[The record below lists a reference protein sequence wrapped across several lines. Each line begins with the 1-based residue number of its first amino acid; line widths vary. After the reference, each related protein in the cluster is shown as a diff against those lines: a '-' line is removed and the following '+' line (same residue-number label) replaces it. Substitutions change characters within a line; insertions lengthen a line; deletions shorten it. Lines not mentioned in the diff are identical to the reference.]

1 MVSRCSPN
9 SSYWCRRMGD
19 DVMANLYDNMRKAKK
34 KKKRGKKTAGVKPK
48 VYKQMKNKTGPFK
61 KKKAAPKK
69 KRTYRR
75 KK

>member
-1 MVSRCSPN
+1 
-9 SSYWCRRMGD
+9 
-19 DVMANLYDNMRKAKK
+19 MRKAKK
-34 KKKRGKKTAGVKPK
+34 KKKRGKKTAGVNSK

-61 KKKAAPKK
+61 KKKTATKK

>member
-1 MVSRCSPN
+1 
-9 SSYWCRRMGD
+9 
-19 DVMANLYDNMRKAKK
+19 MANLYDNMRKAKK

-61 KKKAAPKK
+61 KKKATPKK

>member
-1 MVSRCSPN
+1 
-9 SSYWCRRMGD
+9 
-19 DVMANLYDNMRKAKK
+19 MANLYDNMRKAKK

-61 KKKAAPKK
+61 KKKTSPKK

>member
-1 MVSRCSPN
+1 
-9 SSYWCRRMGD
+9 
-19 DVMANLYDNMRKAKK
+19 MANLYDNMRKAKN

-48 VYKQMKNKTGPFK
+48 EYKQMKNKTGPFK
-61 KKKAAPKK
+61 KKKTAPKK

>member
-1 MVSRCSPN
+1 MVSCISYSSWWSRCN
-9 SSYWCRRMGD
+9 GD

-61 KKKAAPKK
+61 KKKTAPKK

>member
-1 MVSRCSPN
+1 
-9 SSYWCRRMGD
+9 
-19 DVMANLYDNMRKAKK
+19 MANLYDNIRKAKK

-61 KKKAAPKK
+61 KKKAASKK
-69 KRTYRR
+69 KTYRR

>member
-1 MVSRCSPN
+1 VSSYNNSCWWSRCL
-9 SSYWCRRMGD
+9 GD

-61 KKKAAPKK
+61 KKKTAAKK

>member
-1 MVSRCSPN
+1 MVSRCSIN

-34 KKKRGKKTAGVKPK
+34 KRKRGKKTAGVKSK
-48 VYKQMKNKTGPFK
+48 TYNQMKNKTGPFRKKKTSSK
-61 KKKAAPKK
+61 KKK
-69 KRTYRR
+69 TTRR

>member
-1 MVSRCSPN
+1 
-9 SSYWCRRMGD
+9 
-19 DVMANLYDNMRKAKK
+19 MRKAKK

-61 KKKAAPKK
+61 KKKTGTKK
-69 KRTYRR
+69 KTYRR